1 MMLKSAENFFRACEI
16 CVSGNFVE
24 IREDEIYPGVGV
36 MNFLVIDHDRY
47 GQQEIFIQLHDLPFV
62 LELELCVGSKLLV
75 PVEVWQ
81 ESGAAEP
88 YLALSSLRD
97 IEKK

>member
-1 MMLKSAENFFRACEI
+1 MIPRNIEDFFCVCDVA
-16 CVSGNFVE
+16 VSGVFAG
-24 IREDEIYPGVGV
+24 IREVDFEPSGTK
-36 MNFLVIDHDRY
+36 NFLVIDHDRY

-81 ESGAAEP
+81 EAGAAEP